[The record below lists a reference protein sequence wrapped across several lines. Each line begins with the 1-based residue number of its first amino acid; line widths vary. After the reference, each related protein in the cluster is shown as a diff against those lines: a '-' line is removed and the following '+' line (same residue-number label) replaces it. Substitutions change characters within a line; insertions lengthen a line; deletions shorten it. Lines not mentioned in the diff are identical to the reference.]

1 MSALTEF
8 FFRYPDRARSS
19 WSIVNWW
26 ESRRL
31 AYNISVGTAG
41 VVSLA
46 AIETFSLLPPHPMLL
61 PIPWQPI
68 AVYALLAN
76 LCYSAG
82 SLAELL
88 IRRVWGEELEPVGP
102 ALFRYGFAFSIGL
115 TLLPAGLALLEWVA
129 RLGGLIF

>member
-46 AIETFSLLPPHPMLL
+46 AIETFSLLPPHSTLL

-76 LCYSAG
+76 VCYSAG
-82 SLAELL
+82 PLAELL
-88 IRRVWGEELEPVGP
+88 IRRLWGDELEPVGP

-115 TLLPAGLALLEWVA
+115 TLLPVGLSVIAWVA
-129 RLGGLIF
+129 RLYSTIF